1 MCFCMNCDG
10 KKKGKNNKKI
20 YQKNT
25 AVFFTSEKIP
35 LRSFLLSS
43 FFIAKDVK
51 GTKWFKVKTVER
63 KRDNFIKVWSK
74 KCFTVSQDFF
84 CCSRERENES
94 HLFSLR
100 FIRNGKGRKNIG
112 VNVYTEKQKQKQRI
126 KNEKRRE
133 NKSRSLNRKKTV
145 MLST

>member
-1 MCFCMNCDG
+1 MEKRKEKTI
-10 KKKGKNNKKI
+10 KKFIRKTLPSFLH
-20 YQKNT
+20 QK
-25 AVFFTSEKIP
+25 KIP
-35 LRSFLLSS
+35 LRSFLLSI

-112 VNVYTEKQKQKQRI
+112 VNVYTE
-126 KNEKRRE
+126 N
-133 NKSRSLNRKKTV
+133 
-145 MLST
+145 